1 MAIAERINYFRNK
14 CGMTMKHLGQ
24 RLGYAEKSADVRVA
38 QYESGNRKPKE
49 DTIHA
54 LAEIFDVAPAALDV
68 PDIDSYIGIM
78 HTLFKMD
85 DGRFQ
90 KVANVVG
97 ECMKYH
103 PHGDASIGGALVVLA
118 NKGIFI
124 EKQSGK
130 DFDRPQY
137 LSLTGMVLSFTVSGL
152 PARFRKPVRRT

>member
-54 LAEIFDVAPAALDV
+54 LAEIFNVAPAALDV

-78 HTLFKMD
+78 HTLFVLED
-85 DGRFQ
+85 QYDLSADLIDGEPVLRFGTDI
-90 KVANVVG
+90 KKRDFLWNLFTSWAAEAARYRAG
-97 ECMKYH
+97 EISEEDYNAWRYH
-103 PHGDASIGGALVVLA
+103 YPKFD
-118 NKGIFI
+118 KGNIWA
-124 EKQSGK
+124 EVPPDLK
-130 DFDRPQY
+130 
-137 LSLTGMVLSFTVSGL
+137 
-152 PARFRKPVRRT
+152 

>member
-38 QYESGNRKPKE
+38 QYEAGNRKPKE

-78 HTLFKMD
+78 HTLFVLED
-85 DGRFQ
+85 QYDLSADLIDGEPVLRFGTDI
-90 KVANVVG
+90 KKRDFLWNLFTSWAAEAARCRAG
-97 ECMKYH
+97 EISEEEYNAWRYH
-103 PHGDASIGGALVVLA
+103 YPKFD
-118 NKGIFI
+118 KGNIWA
-124 EKQSGK
+124 EVPPDLK
-130 DFDRPQY
+130 
-137 LSLTGMVLSFTVSGL
+137 
-152 PARFRKPVRRT
+152 

>member
-78 HTLFKMD
+78 HTLFVLED
-85 DGRFQ
+85 QYDLSADLIDGEPVLRFGTDI
-90 KVANVVG
+90 KKRDFLWNLFTSWAAEAARYRAGEISEEDYNVWR
-97 ECMKYH
+97 YH
-103 PHGDASIGGALVVLA
+103 YPKFD
-118 NKGIFI
+118 KGNIWA
-124 EKQSGK
+124 EVPPDLK
-130 DFDRPQY
+130 
-137 LSLTGMVLSFTVSGL
+137 
-152 PARFRKPVRRT
+152 

>member
-78 HTLFKMD
+78 HTLFVLED
-85 DGRFQ
+85 QYDLSADLIDGEPVLLFGTDIKKRDFLWNLFTSW
-90 KVANVVG
+90 AAEAARYRAGEISEEDYNVWR
-97 ECMKYH
+97 YH
-103 PHGDASIGGALVVLA
+103 YPKFD
-118 NKGIFI
+118 KGNIWA
-124 EKQSGK
+124 EVPPDLK
-130 DFDRPQY
+130 
-137 LSLTGMVLSFTVSGL
+137 
-152 PARFRKPVRRT
+152 

>member
-78 HTLFKMD
+78 HTLFVLED
-85 DGRFQ
+85 QYDLSADLIDGEPVLRFGTDI
-90 KVANVVG
+90 KKRDFLWNLFTSWAAEAARYRAG
-97 ECMKYH
+97 EISEEDYNAWRYH
-103 PHGDASIGGALVVLA
+103 YPKFD
-118 NKGIFI
+118 KGNIWA
-124 EKQSGK
+124 EVPPDLK
-130 DFDRPQY
+130 
-137 LSLTGMVLSFTVSGL
+137 
-152 PARFRKPVRRT
+152 

>member
-78 HTLFKMD
+78 HTLFVLED
-85 DGRFQ
+85 QYDLSADLIDGEPVLRFGTDIKKRDFLWNLFTFRLFQ
-90 KVANVVG
+90 RR
-97 ECMKYH
+97 CD
-103 PHGDASIGGALVVLA
+103 GDHILNA
-118 NKGIFI
+118 F
-124 EKQSGK
+124 
-130 DFDRPQY
+130 F
-137 LSLTGMVLSFTVSGL
+137 
-152 PARFRKPVRRT
+152 

>member
-78 HTLFKMD
+78 HTLFVLED
-85 DGRFQ
+85 QYDLSADLIDGEPVLRFGTDI
-90 KVANVVG
+90 KKRDFLWNLFTSWATEAARYRAGEISEEDYNAWRYHYPKFDKGNIWAEVAFCGV
-97 ECMKYH
+97 
-103 PHGDASIGGALVVLA
+103 
-118 NKGIFI
+118 
-124 EKQSGK
+124 
-130 DFDRPQY
+130 
-137 LSLTGMVLSFTVSGL
+137 
-152 PARFRKPVRRT
+152 

>member
-14 CGMTMKHLGQ
+14 CGMTMKYLGQ

-78 HTLFKMD
+78 HTLFVLED
-85 DGRFQ
+85 QYDLSADLIDGEPVLRFGTDI
-90 KVANVVG
+90 KKRDFLWNLFTSWAAEAVRYRAG
-97 ECMKYH
+97 EISEEDYNAWRYH
-103 PHGDASIGGALVVLA
+103 YPKFD
-118 NKGIFI
+118 KGNIWA
-124 EKQSGK
+124 EVPPDLK
-130 DFDRPQY
+130 
-137 LSLTGMVLSFTVSGL
+137 
-152 PARFRKPVRRT
+152 

>member
-78 HTLFKMD
+78 HTLFVLED
-85 DGRFQ
+85 QYDLSADLIDGEPILRFGTDI
-90 KVANVVG
+90 KKRDFLWNLFTSWAAEAARYRAG
-97 ECMKYH
+97 EISEEDYNAWRYH
-103 PHGDASIGGALVVLA
+103 YPKFD
-118 NKGIFI
+118 KGNIWA
-124 EKQSGK
+124 EVPPDLK
-130 DFDRPQY
+130 
-137 LSLTGMVLSFTVSGL
+137 
-152 PARFRKPVRRT
+152 

>member
-78 HTLFKMD
+78 HTLFVLED
-85 DGRFQ
+85 QYDLSADLIDGEPVLRFGTDI
-90 KVANVVG
+90 KKRDFLWNLFTSWAT
-97 ECMKYH
+97 EAARYH
-103 PHGDASIGGALVVLA
+103 AGAISKEEYNA
-118 NKGIFI
+118 WRYHYPKSDKGNIWA
-124 EKQSGK
+124 EVPPDLK
-130 DFDRPQY
+130 
-137 LSLTGMVLSFTVSGL
+137 
-152 PARFRKPVRRT
+152 

>member
-78 HTLFKMD
+78 HTLFVLED
-85 DGRFQ
+85 QYDLSADLIDGEPVLRFGTDIKKRDFLWNLFTSWAAEAARYRAGEISEEDYNAWRYHYPKFDKGNIWA
-90 KVANVVG
+90 KVPPDL
-97 ECMKYH
+97 K
-103 PHGDASIGGALVVLA
+103 
-118 NKGIFI
+118 
-124 EKQSGK
+124 
-130 DFDRPQY
+130 
-137 LSLTGMVLSFTVSGL
+137 
-152 PARFRKPVRRT
+152 

>member
-78 HTLFKMD
+78 HTLFVLED
-85 DGRFQ
+85 QYDLSADLIDGEPVLRFGTDI
-90 KVANVVG
+90 KKRSHLWNLFYSWAAEANRLHNG
-97 ECMKYH
+97 EITEEEYNTWRYH
-103 PHGDASIGGALVVLA
+103 FPKFD
-118 NKGIFI
+118 KGNIWA
-124 EKQSGK
+124 EVPPDLK
-130 DFDRPQY
+130 
-137 LSLTGMVLSFTVSGL
+137 
-152 PARFRKPVRRT
+152 

>member
-14 CGMTMKHLGQ
+14 CGMTMKYLGQ

-78 HTLFKMD
+78 HTLFVLED
-85 DGRFQ
+85 QYDLSADLIDGEPVLRFGTDI
-90 KVANVVG
+90 KKRDFLWNLFTSWAAEAARYRAGEISEEDYNVWR
-97 ECMKYH
+97 YH
-103 PHGDASIGGALVVLA
+103 YPKFD
-118 NKGIFI
+118 KGNIWA
-124 EKQSGK
+124 EVPPDLK
-130 DFDRPQY
+130 
-137 LSLTGMVLSFTVSGL
+137 
-152 PARFRKPVRRT
+152 

>member
-14 CGMTMKHLGQ
+14 CGMTMKYLGQ

-78 HTLFKMD
+78 HTLFVLED
-85 DGRFQ
+85 QYDLSADLIDGEPVLRFGTDI
-90 KVANVVG
+90 KKRDFLWNLFTSWAAEAARYRAG
-97 ECMKYH
+97 EISEEDYNAWRYH
-103 PHGDASIGGALVVLA
+103 YPKFD
-118 NKGIFI
+118 KGNIWA
-124 EKQSGK
+124 EVPPDLK
-130 DFDRPQY
+130 
-137 LSLTGMVLSFTVSGL
+137 
-152 PARFRKPVRRT
+152 

>member
-78 HTLFKMD
+78 HTLFVLED
-85 DGRFQ
+85 QYDLSADLIDGEPVLRFGTDI
-90 KVANVVG
+90 KKRDFLWNLFTSWAAEAARYRAGEISEEDYNAWRYHYPKFDKGNVWAEVPPDL
-97 ECMKYH
+97 K
-103 PHGDASIGGALVVLA
+103 
-118 NKGIFI
+118 
-124 EKQSGK
+124 
-130 DFDRPQY
+130 
-137 LSLTGMVLSFTVSGL
+137 
-152 PARFRKPVRRT
+152 

>member
-78 HTLFKMD
+78 HTLFVLED
-85 DGRFQ
+85 QYDLSADLIDGEPVLRFGTDI
-90 KVANVVG
+90 KKRDFLWNLFTSWAAEAACYRAG
-97 ECMKYH
+97 EISEEDYNAWRYH
-103 PHGDASIGGALVVLA
+103 YPKFD
-118 NKGIFI
+118 KGNIWA
-124 EKQSGK
+124 EVPPDLK
-130 DFDRPQY
+130 
-137 LSLTGMVLSFTVSGL
+137 
-152 PARFRKPVRRT
+152 

>member
-78 HTLFKMD
+78 HTLFVLED
-85 DGRFQ
+85 QYDLSADLIDGEPVLRFGTDI
-90 KVANVVG
+90 KKRDFLWNLFTSWATEAARYRAG
-97 ECMKYH
+97 EISEEDYNAWRYH
-103 PHGDASIGGALVVLA
+103 YPKFD
-118 NKGIFI
+118 KGNIWA
-124 EKQSGK
+124 EVPPDLK
-130 DFDRPQY
+130 
-137 LSLTGMVLSFTVSGL
+137 
-152 PARFRKPVRRT
+152 